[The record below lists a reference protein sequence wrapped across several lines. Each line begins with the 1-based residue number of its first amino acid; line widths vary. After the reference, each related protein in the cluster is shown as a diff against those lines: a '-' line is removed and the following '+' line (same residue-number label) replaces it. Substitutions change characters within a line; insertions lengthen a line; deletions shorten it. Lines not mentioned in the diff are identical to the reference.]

1 MAIIRSS
8 RWITDSITVSVQ
20 CLLKKQTGE
29 NIFGWQSPQ
38 LSKRKAMFKPLAPK
52 VPFIQ
57 VLHVN
62 NNHWIT
68 ASNIKPNSDTV
79 YPDTVCLY
87 DSNWSEKS
95 SIILTTK
102 QHVCSFYKS
111 EASEIRFNFVNVE
124 IGSGMVL
131 TVVFMHLPLLLSW
144 HMVEILPFTFG
155 TWIT

>member
-1 MAIIRSS
+1 
-8 RWITDSITVSVQ
+8 
-20 CLLKKQTGE
+20 
-29 NIFGWQSPQ
+29 
-38 LSKRKAMFKPLAPK
+38 MFKPLAPK

-68 ASNIKPNSDTV
+68 ASNSDTI

-87 DSNWSEKS
+87 DSNWYEKS
-95 SIILTTK
+95 SISLTTK

-111 EASEIRFNFVNVE
+111 EASEIRFNLLMW
-124 IGSGMVL
+124 IGSVMVL
-131 TVVFMHLPLLLSW
+131 TVMFMHLPLLLSW
-144 HMVEILPFTFG
+144 HMVEILPFSFG